1 MKIVITG
8 GGTGGHIL
16 PLLAVA
22 KELKKITQDQKLELF
37 YVGPKIEIENI
48 AFSQLDIKKKIILA
62 GKLRRYISIK
72 SIFIN
77 TFDMLKM
84 LIGIIQAFFIFL
96 FSRPKLVF
104 SKGGYG
110 SFPVIVAAKLL
121 GIPVFLHESD
131 AIQGLANKVGS
142 FFADRIF
149 VAFSNLVEMFPGKKV
164 YWVGNPVREELLNG
178 DKEEAD
184 VYFSIT
190 KTKPVIF
197 IVGGSQGAQR
207 INEMFLNTL
216 AEFCAEY
223 ELIHQCGKDNL
234 DVTKRAAEMMLP
246 DHLKSFYHLYGF
258 LSEEQMKNALAACDV
273 VISRAGAGSIFEIA
287 AAGKPSI
294 LIPLPESAQNHQFQ
308 NAYLYAK
315 DGAAI
320 VLEEG
325 NFSQHMLLQELE
337 KLFNNPELLAKM
349 SLEAKKFAKPDA
361 AKQMAEYIKEFI
373 VA

>member
-22 KELKKITQDQKLELF
+22 KELREITQGEKLDLF
-37 YVGPKIEIENI
+37 YIGPKIEIENI
-48 AFSQLDIKKKIILA
+48 AFSQLDIKKRIILA
-62 GKLRRYISIK
+62 GKLRRYVNFK
-72 SIFIN
+72 SILEN
-77 TFDMLKM
+77 TWDMIKM
-84 LIGIIQAFFIFL
+84 LIGIIQAFFILL
-96 FSRPKLVF
+96 FFRPKLVF

-149 VAFSNLVEMFPGKKV
+149 VAFSNLVEMFPNKKV

-178 DKEEAD
+178 NKEDAQ

-207 INEMFLNTL
+207 VNEMFLNAL
-216 AEFCAEY
+216 AEFAAEY
-223 ELIHQCGKDNL
+223 EIIHQCGKDNFQA
-234 DVTKRAAEMMLP
+234 TKSAAEVMLP

-258 LSEEQMKNALAACDV
+258 LNEEQMKNALAVCDI

-287 AAGKPSI
+287 ASGKPSI

-325 NFSQHMLLQELE
+325 NFSPHMLLQELE
-337 KLFNNPELLAKM
+337 KLFSNPDLLAKM
-349 SLEAKKFAKPDA
+349 SLEAKKFARPNA
-361 AKQMAEYIKEFI
+361 AREMAEYIKEFI